1 MNKEKEVICYGG
13 LKGYGKTYCE
23 MIRLQQENNQ
33 LKENNLAMQEEMCR
47 TWEKL
52 NIIKELRSWLESWIE
67 NEEYCYLATTPKDRC
82 RKDVYQDVLSKLNEL
97 EEYNEKS

>member
-1 MNKEKEVICYGG
+1 MNKEKEDICYGG

-33 LKENNLAMQEEMCR
+33 LKENNLAMQEEMCK

-52 NIIKELRSWLESWIE
+52 NIIKELRSWLEKQVFNRGGSSVDIAIE
-67 NEEYCYLATTPKDRC
+67 IHSFSK
-82 RKDVYQDVLSKLNEL
+82 VLDKLNEL
-97 EEYNEKS
+97 EGKNE